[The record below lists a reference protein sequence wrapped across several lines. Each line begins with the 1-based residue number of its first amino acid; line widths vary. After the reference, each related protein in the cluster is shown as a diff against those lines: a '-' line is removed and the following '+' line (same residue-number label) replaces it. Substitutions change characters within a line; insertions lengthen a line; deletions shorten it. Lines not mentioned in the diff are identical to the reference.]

1 MATSEPTHNNSPE
14 EISIQQLLE
23 ALLDEATPLH
33 PRYLNRFS
41 DLEGEDALLLGENWK
56 KIALWR
62 RQALM
67 EDLPVLA
74 DNDYL
79 LSFEAVGRIA
89 VRDPDPLVRFGGIQA
104 FIASESESHDLINVL
119 LNLAESDLD
128 SNVRAAA
135 ASALGKFV
143 YIGELELLPESD
155 RSDLEDRLIKISEED
170 SYTEVRR
177 NALESLGFSSRD
189 GIQDLIANA
198 YQSSDPAWVASALFA
213 MGRSA
218 DETWSEE
225 VFEHLTNPNDQ
236 IRLEAVRAAGELG
249 LLEARKVLVSS
260 LGDPNDEVRLA
271 AIWSLSQLGGEGIAE
286 IFASLLKNASD
297 DDEIILIEQALD
309 NLAFNSDTEDGF
321 GMFYIPD
328 PDEGEEDQR
337 WIIWD
342 GLDEDLDDPESLYM
356 DMEDT
361 ELEPFEELEDEDY
374 NGSGRSIND
383 LIYIEDDIDEDE
395 DPGD

>member
-41 DLEGEDALLLGENWK
+41 DLEGEDALLLGENWE

-89 VRDPDPLVRFGGIQA
+89 VRDPDPQVRFGGIQA

-128 SNVRAAA
+128 SNVRAAS

-271 AIWSLSQLGGEGIAE
+271 AIWS
-286 IFASLLKNASD
+286 
-297 DDEIILIEQALD
+297 
-309 NLAFNSDTEDGF
+309 T
-321 GMFYIPD
+321 
-328 PDEGEEDQR
+328 
-337 WIIWD
+337 
-342 GLDEDLDDPESLYM
+342 
-356 DMEDT
+356 T
-361 ELEPFEELEDEDY
+361 V
-374 NGSGRSIND
+374 
-383 LIYIEDDIDEDE
+383 
-395 DPGD
+395 